1 MEKIIGVC
9 LLVFLVAA
17 CNQKSK
23 NIDNVNR
30 KAGETEYWVVW
41 DREGEHVLL
50 KTLIKK
56 EALAYYASY
65 KNNHGMYILIFSE
78 DTVFK
83 ITGEA
88 IENIR

>member
-1 MEKIIGVC
+1 MKKIIGVC
-9 LLVFLVAA
+9 LLVFFVAA

-23 NIDNVNR
+23 NIDNVTR

-56 EALAYYASY
+56 EALTYYASY

-78 DTVFK
+78 NTVFK